1 MLREETH
8 IFVRGEAAL
17 WLEAFVQPQKAKRH
31 LVLLWSER
39 ERERQRGEQKPRLNS
54 LFMPGGYL
62 LPSVPQTQYLEVQLI
77 KKRKFKLN
85 ACFSRWQMT
94 LAR

>member
-31 LVLLWSER
+31 LVLSWSER
-39 ERERQRGEQKPRLNS
+39 EGREEQKPRLNS

-62 LPSVPQTQYLEVQLI
+62 LPSVPKTQYLEVQLI